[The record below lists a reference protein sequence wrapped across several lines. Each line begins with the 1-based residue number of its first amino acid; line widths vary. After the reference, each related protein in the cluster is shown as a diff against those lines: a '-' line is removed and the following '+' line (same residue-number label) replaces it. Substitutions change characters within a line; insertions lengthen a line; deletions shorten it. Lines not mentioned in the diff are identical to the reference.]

1 MSKGQLLQDILTKAE
16 KAKKDYDWLKA
27 SKLYK
32 KALDRTLPLEDFLRA
47 GEIQERIG
55 FCFQNKA
62 MQSESQKEFNNRTL
76 NAVEAYEK
84 AQSFYEKSKDKKKS
98 ALIYRCRAVGKY
110 LSQMLVTD
118 PNEKRELLNEC
129 FELVGKAL
137 TGFLNFND
145 KLEYGKTYNN
155 LPFLFFWRIVF
166 EWNRQTLETVV
177 KKGMEW
183 GEAAVSM
190 LSEVN
195 DLHEMAKV
203 NLTLATCLMFFE
215 AFIEEPEEKEIN
227 RLKVVNYL
235 SRAVDVSES
244 IGDAVL
250 LGHSHLFLGAHTGEE
265 ESTRHFEKVIECGER
280 TGDNLLL
287 AGGHDLLSYMTYWKA
302 IATENPDQRIKIA
315 EKAIRSYDEAEHW
328 LSIIRQANPRVVFMR
343 LRARARTPPASHAEH
358 YLQLSMWETKRSIR
372 QKILIDAE
380 KASAKALKVAEDSDI
395 PYVVL
400 YFLHVASK
408 VLEAKAHVEPN
419 RAQKRKRLEKALK
432 YRKKANKILE
442 QLTPFDYYAQGEMQN
457 YLAEILAELADTEK
471 TTNGRIKLLKE
482 AVSSKEKSLNLCHR
496 MIPYFEGIGDITFF
510 AALQQYQDTYA
521 TLLTR
526 LYNLTSNPEHLRKA
540 IEIHKRAIRSAKKVD
555 LVSLVGESF
564 WKIAKAHDVLG
575 DLLEAAENYEIA
587 SQNYVD
593 ASQRIPQLKDF
604 YQEHA
609 AYMEAWSEI
618 ERARDHHARSEYG
631 EAREHYEKAAGL
643 HKSTGRW
650 SYLSSNYLAWTRL
663 EEAEELSRR
672 EQTEGAKNLFKR
684 AAKLFKEAKKSVET
698 ELEKIWGRK
707 EKEVTAR
714 LVEASYVR
722 REYCLGRIALE
733 EAKILDRQGDPAASS
748 RKYGMAA
755 EAFQKAM
762 EGMEHELDRKELRKE
777 FQPIVYLSQAWQTMS
792 RAEAEVS
799 PDLYLKASRLFE
811 KAKEHST
818 NEKARL
824 LALGHSCFCRALEL
838 GARFEAT
845 RDSALHLDATH
856 QLERAANYYVKAGF
870 KTASEYAM
878 ATQRLFDAYIYMDN
892 AKKEMDPE
900 RKARYYIVAEK
911 VLQTSIGSYL
921 KAKHPAKSGQVQQL
935 LEKVRAEKELA
946 KSISEVLHAPT
957 ITSSTASFVTPP
969 QTQERSVGLEKFEH
983 ASVQGKLILS
993 KSEVSLGEDFNLE
1006 IQIGNVGKEAVLLVK
1021 VEEILPKG
1029 FELAK
1034 IPEERYSFKDPYL
1047 DMKGIQLNPLKAEE
1061 IQLVLRSFS
1070 KGPVE
1075 IKPRITYVG
1084 ETGEQMTYEPDPVT
1098 IKLSEM
1104 VLPNRVPT
1112 GYTRLDALLLGG
1124 IPKNYAV
1131 VLTSPSCDER
1141 DLLIDSFL
1149 KTPLKNGEITF
1160 YVTVDPGK
1168 AKKIAEDS
1176 PNLYL
1181 FICNP
1186 QADRMVKSRLNIFKL
1201 KGVENL
1207 TEINIALTSA
1217 FRMLEKTPIGS
1228 RRACLQIISDVLL
1241 QHNAVKT
1248 RRWLTSLIQELKS
1261 RSFTTLAVMDP
1272 QMHPEQEVR
1281 AVLDLFEG
1289 EINISEGETGTQKY
1303 LKIKRMTTQKYL
1315 ETTLRLRK
1323 EKL

>member
-1 MSKGQLLQDILTKAE
+1 MSKRQSLQNILTEAENAE
-16 KAKKDYDWLKA
+16 KAYDWLTA
-27 SKLYK
+27 SKLYE
-32 KALDRTLPLEDFLRA
+32 KALDRTLPLEDFFRA

-55 FCFQNKA
+55 FCFRNKA
-62 MQSESQKEFNNRTL
+62 MQAESQEEFNERTL
-76 NAVEAYEK
+76 NAIEAYEK
-84 AQSFYEKSKDKKKS
+84 AQSLYEKSKDEKKP
-98 ALIYRCRAVGKY
+98 AILDRCRAVGIY
-110 LSQMLVTD
+110 LNQMLVSE
-118 PNEKRELLNEC
+118 PSKKRKLLNDC
-129 FELVGKAL
+129 FMLVGNAL
-137 TGFLNFND
+137 QVFSKFND
-145 KLEYGKTYNN
+145 RLEYGRTYNN

-166 EWNRQTLETVV
+166 EWDRQTLEMVV
-177 KKGMEW
+177 KKGIEW
-183 GEAAVSM
+183 GEEAVSM

-195 DLHEMAKV
+195 DLYEMAKV
-203 NLTLATCLMFFE
+203 NLTLATCLMFLE
-215 AFIEEPEEKEIN
+215 AFIEEPAEKEVN

-250 LGHSHLFLGAHTGEE
+250 LGYSHLFLGAHTGEE
-265 ESTRHFEKVIECGER
+265 ESLRHFEKVLECGER
-280 TGDNLLL
+280 TRDNLLL

-302 IATENPDQRIKIA
+302 IATEDPDQRIKVA
-315 EKAIRSYDEAEHW
+315 EEAMRSYDEAEHQ

-358 YLQLSMWETKRSIR
+358 HLQLSMWETKRSIR
-372 QKILIDAE
+372 QKILIEAE
-380 KASAKALKVAEDSDI
+380 KACAEALKMAEDSDI

-408 VLEAKAHVEPN
+408 ILEAKAHVEPN
-419 RAQKRKRLEKALK
+419 RAKKRERLGEALK

-442 QLTPFDYYAQGEMQN
+442 QLTPYDYYAQGEMQN
-457 YLAEILAELADTEK
+457 YLAEILAELADTEQ
-471 TTNGRIKLLKE
+471 TTKGRIKLLKE
-482 AVSSKEKSLNLCHR
+482 AVSSKEKSLTLCHR

-526 LYNLTSNPEHLRKA
+526 LYNLSSNPEHLRKA
-540 IEIHKRAIRSAKKVD
+540 IDIHNRAIRSAQKVD

-593 ASQRIPQLKDF
+593 AAQRIPQLKDF
-604 YQEHA
+604 YREHA

-631 EAREHYEKAAGL
+631 EAREHFEKAAGL

-650 SYLSSNYLAWTRL
+650 SYLSSNYLAWARL

-672 EQTEGAKNLFKR
+672 EQTERAKNLFKK
-684 AAKLFKEAKKSVET
+684 AAKLFREAKKSIEA
-698 ELEKIWGRK
+698 ELEKIWGGE

-714 LVEASYVR
+714 LVKASFVR

-748 RKYGMAA
+748 RKYGLAA

-762 EGMEHELDRKELRKE
+762 GGMKRELDRKELRKE
-777 FQPIVYLSQAWQTMS
+777 FLPIVYLSQAWQTMS

-799 PDLYLKASRLFE
+799 PDLYLEASRLFE
-811 KAKEHST
+811 KAKEYST

-845 RDSALHLDATH
+845 REPTLHLDATH

-870 KTASEYAM
+870 KAASEYAM

-900 RKARYYIVAEK
+900 RKARYYLVAEK

-921 KAKHPAKSGQVQQL
+921 KAKHPAKSEQVQQL
-935 LEKVRAEKELA
+935 LEKVRAERELA
-946 KSISEVLHAPT
+946 KSISEVLRAPT

-983 ASVQGKLILS
+983 ASVQGKLILP
-993 KSEVSLGEDFNLE
+993 KKEVRLGEEFNLE
-1006 IQIGNVGKEAVLLVK
+1006 IQIGNVGKEAILLVK

-1029 FELAK
+1029 FEFVK
-1034 IPEERYSFKDPYL
+1034 IPEERYSFTDKYL
-1047 DMKGIQLNPLKAEE
+1047 DMKGIQLNPLKTEE
-1061 IQLVLRSFS
+1061 IQFVLRSFS
-1070 KGPVE
+1070 KGPFE

-1084 ETGEQMTYEPDPVT
+1084 ETGEEMTYEPDPVT
-1098 IKLSEM
+1098 IQLSELI
-1104 VLPNRVPT
+1104 LPNRVPT
-1112 GYTRLDALLLGG
+1112 GYTRLDTLLLGG

-1131 VLTSPSCDER
+1131 VLTSPPCDER

-1149 KTPLKNGEITF
+1149 KTSLKNGEITF

-1168 AKKIAEDS
+1168 AKKIAEGS
-1176 PNLYL
+1176 SNLYL

-1186 QADRMVKSRLNIFKL
+1186 QAELMVKSHVNIFKL

-1207 TEINIALTSA
+1207 TEINIALTSV
-1217 FRMLEKTPIGS
+1217 FRTLEKAPKGS
-1228 RRACLQIISDVLL
+1228 RRACLQIVSDVLL
-1241 QHNAVKT
+1241 QHHAVTT
-1248 RRWLTSLIQELKS
+1248 RRWLTSLIQELKQ
-1261 RSFTTLAVMDP
+1261 RSVTTLAVMDP

-1289 EINISEGETGTQKY
+1289 EINISEGEVSTEKY
-1303 LKIKRMTTQKYL
+1303 LKIKRLTTQKYQD
-1315 ETTLRLRK
+1315 TTLRLRK
-1323 EKL
+1323 ETQ